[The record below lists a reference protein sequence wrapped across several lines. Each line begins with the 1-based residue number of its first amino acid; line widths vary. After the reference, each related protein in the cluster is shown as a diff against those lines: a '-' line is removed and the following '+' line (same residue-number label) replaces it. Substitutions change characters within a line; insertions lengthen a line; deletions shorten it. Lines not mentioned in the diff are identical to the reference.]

1 MFKKDLVD
9 FIESG
14 KLDVRLQMTT
24 CEEDVKGERKRY
36 IETLDKAV
44 ELFGDGDWHFV
55 SAPGRT
61 EIGGN
66 HTDHQHGMVIAAA
79 VNLDTLAAVKKN
91 EDNVVRLRSAGFNIK
106 DIDLSDLS
114 IVEEQKNTTEALI
127 RGIAARFVELGC
139 KVAGFD
145 GYSVSKVLV
154 GSGISSSASFEVL
167 VAQIFNQL
175 FNEGKMDEIEIA
187 KIAQW
192 AENVH
197 FGKPCG
203 LLDQMAISCGGF
215 TMMDFNDPA
224 NPIVEKCDFSFKDY
238 GYELILTNTKG
249 DHSDLS
255 DEYAAIPNEMKAV
268 AKAMGAQFLRDCSYN
283 NFVENFSA
291 IRRIVNN
298 DRAMLRAYHL
308 FAEDERVVKQK
319 EAIKSGDVKGL
330 LELMKESGRSSYMYL
345 QNVSVQGRP
354 ASQSLAIALAAS
366 ERMLKDGAFRVHG
379 GGFEGTIQAVVKE
392 AQVFEYLQAM
402 QGIFGLDA
410 TFVMKIRPVGGILVI

>member
-145 GYSVSKVLV
+145 GYSV
-154 GSGISSSASFEVL
+154 
-167 VAQIFNQL
+167 
-175 FNEGKMDEIEIA
+175 
-187 KIAQW
+187 
-192 AENVH
+192 
-197 FGKPCG
+197 
-203 LLDQMAISCGGF
+203 
-215 TMMDFNDPA
+215 
-224 NPIVEKCDFSFKDY
+224 
-238 GYELILTNTKG
+238 
-249 DHSDLS
+249 
-255 DEYAAIPNEMKAV
+255 
-268 AKAMGAQFLRDCSYN
+268 
-283 NFVENFSA
+283 
-291 IRRIVNN
+291 
-298 DRAMLRAYHL
+298 
-308 FAEDERVVKQK
+308 
-319 EAIKSGDVKGL
+319 
-330 LELMKESGRSSYMYL
+330 
-345 QNVSVQGRP
+345 
-354 ASQSLAIALAAS
+354 
-366 ERMLKDGAFRVHG
+366 
-379 GGFEGTIQAVVKE
+379 
-392 AQVFEYLQAM
+392 
-402 QGIFGLDA
+402 
-410 TFVMKIRPVGGILVI
+410 